1 MSLKSSVFTFSAPFQ
16 TLMEALNAGSKKLA
30 PLNVHGG
37 IQYAYEWG
45 YLLLHTTD
53 PQQDDFLSSLSL
65 RAMIRT
71 RRSSRGVVLLRAP
84 EPSAQRVRCSSSHAL
99 QASIPHASILW
110 RKEKP
115 PSRSAQQ
122 YVPVQMVLT
131 EKN

>member
-1 MSLKSSVFTFSAPFQ
+1 MMSLKSSMFTFSAPFQ
-16 TLMEALNAGSKKLA
+16 TLMEAPNAGSKKLA
-30 PLNVHGG
+30 PLNVHDG

-53 PQQDDFLSSLSL
+53 PQQRTSLSL
-65 RAMIRT
+65 RAIIRR

-122 YVPVQMVLT
+122 YVPRSNGV
-131 EKN
+131 N